1 MYELWA
7 ACITGMPLL
16 PVIGIYA
23 GALSPLKSDLCSYP
37 VTHSPLFART
47 KEVKRSL
54 GGGLGQGSA
63 AKLPRGRH
71 HLPVRHHTVAATKPP
86 KRCTKNGSLA
96 RLHPSQPSQVQ
107 VALRAYRMS
116 SRPNSTS
123 WGVEATLYFTLP
135 SGMMSCA
142 PCLVRLQPCHDA
154 AMQVN
159 RLIAKQH
166 RAYCMVLLGTK

>member
-1 MYELWA
+1 MHHRHATA
-7 ACITGMPLL
+7 ASHWHLCGGPQSFRKA
-16 PVIGIYA
+16 IYVHIRSQ
-23 GALSPLKSDLCSYP
+23 SPLRTHKRGEE
-37 VTHSPLFART
+37 VT
-47 KEVKRSL
+47 
-54 GGGLGQGSA
+54 GGLGQGSA
-63 AKLPRGRH
+63 AKLPRGWH